1 MTDAISILLTRG
13 NAAVE
18 AIQQNP
24 NTAATAA
31 ADAFQDLQVIREVLE
46 LAHGRKYGSAL
57 QVRVCWGFRGHA
69 GIRFEKIT
77 VSRKIGR
84 CRWGALGFRRH
95 SGCNKAC

>member
-31 ADAFQDLQVIREVLE
+31 ADAFQDLQVIRQVLE
-46 LAHGRKYGSAL
+46 LAHGQKYGDAL
-57 QVRVCWGFRGHA
+57 QVCW
-69 GIRFEKIT
+69 
-77 VSRKIGR
+77 V
-84 CRWGALGFRRH
+84 
-95 SGCNKAC
+95 